1 MQGRAVPPHKP
12 RASIKAGIA
21 FVPEDRRQ
29 QGLVT
34 EGSVARNITGV
45 IRSGLTRVGLLT
57 TGAENAAAIPWAQRL
72 EVKTGALD
80 MHATTMSGGNQQKV
94 VIAKWLATRPT
105 LLIID
110 EPTRGIDVGTKAE
123 VHRLLSELAGQGM
136 AILMIS
142 SELPEVLGVADRVLV
157 VREGEI
163 TADLDRVRGHPRDRD
178 DRRHPARRD
187 RAGRRMST
195 TELLVEPSRVSPVQ
209 RALLGALR
217 SREAA
222 IAGVLLL
229 IIVATTIKSPSFVFS
244 HDGWRD
250 LLLSPSLLLLLA
262 IGEMV
267 VIVTRNVDLS
277 VGSVLGLSAY
287 ATGRL
292 FIGHPG
298 IPIVAVFVIGLLFGA
313 FLGCINGLLVTAFK
327 VPSLVITL
335 GTMYIYRGA
344 LVHWA
349 GSKQI
354 YAYNLPNSFQNLG
367 TAQVLG
373 IPVLTLI
380 GFAVL
385 AIVGY
390 YLWTARGGRELYAI
404 GSDPEAA
411 ELFGLP
417 VRRRVFGAF
426 VLCGALAGLAGVVQA
441 ARYSTA
447 TSATGQGLELQ
458 AVAAVVIG
466 GVAIFGGSGS
476 VYGAA
481 IGAFLLVTIN
491 SALPILGIP
500 EFWQNAVVGALILI
514 SISLDRVLAQRRAH
528 RLIESR
534 DE

>member
-1 MQGRAVPPHKP
+1 M
-12 RASIKAGIA
+12 
-21 FVPEDRRQ
+21 
-29 QGLVT
+29 
-34 EGSVARNITGV
+34 
-45 IRSGLTRVGLLT
+45 
-57 TGAENAAAIPWAQRL
+57 
-72 EVKTGALD
+72 
-80 MHATTMSGGNQQKV
+80 
-94 VIAKWLATRPT
+94 
-105 LLIID
+105 
-110 EPTRGIDVGTKAE
+110 
-123 VHRLLSELAGQGM
+123 
-136 AILMIS
+136 
-142 SELPEVLGVADRVLV
+142 
-157 VREGEI
+157 
-163 TADLDRVRGHPRDRD
+163 
-178 DRRHPARRD
+178 
-187 RAGRRMST
+187 T
-195 TELLVEPSRVSPVQ
+195 TELLVRPSRLSPVQ
-209 RALLGALR
+209 RAVTGVLR

-222 IAGVLLL
+222 IGAVLILVV
-229 IIVATTIKSPSFVFS
+229 VATTLKSPSFVFS

-277 VGSVLGLSAY
+277 VGSILGLSAFL
-287 ATGRL
+287 TGRL
-292 FIGHPG
+292 FVDHPG
-298 IPIVAVFVIGLLFGA
+298 IPIVAVFLIGLAFGA
-313 FLGCINGLLVTAFK
+313 ALGVVNGLLVTLFK

-354 YAYNLPNSFQNLG
+354 YAFNLPESFQNLG
-367 TAQVLG
+367 TQQVLG
-373 IPVLTLI
+373 IPVLTLL
-380 GFAVL
+380 GFVVL
-385 AIVGY
+385 ALVGY

-404 GSDPEAA
+404 GSDPDAA

-417 VRRRVFGAF
+417 VRLRVFGAF
-426 VLCGALAGLAGVVQA
+426 VLCGALAGLAGVVQT

-447 TSATGQGLELQ
+447 TSATGQGMELQ

-500 EFWQNAVVGALILI
+500 EFWQNAVVGVLILG
-514 SISLDRVLAQRRAH
+514 SICLDRFLAQRRAH

-534 DE
+534 DTA